1 MKKILT
7 IISVA
12 CIASAVLVACN
23 KQTETKA
30 PYTEAGMESS
40 FLKINYVSS
49 YTLNP
54 SVHLKVNNN
63 RVSNLLTPRTP
74 YPGGGFN
81 TGGGS
86 SNDYMVLRPGSNVVS
101 VAVPFFNTN
110 RDSLLLAST
119 SVNLKAGR
127 NYSLHIT
134 DTLGSATGTKYLL
147 VEDDM
152 TAPISTNVKFKFIN
166 LMPNVPFADLYY
178 GNNLVASNV
187 PYLGVSSNFE
197 LPVSGT
203 SITWSVR
210 ETGTAPTSTALATIA
225 TTSPTAARLR
235 VMTVFANGYKG
246 QTATSVRRPFVA
258 FYINR

>member
-1 MKKILT
+1 MMKKILS
-7 IISVA
+7 IISAA

-23 KQTETKA
+23 KKTEIKA
-30 PYTEAGMESS
+30 PFTEAGMESS

-86 SNDYMVLRPGSNVVS
+86 SNDHMALKPGPNVIS
-101 VAVPFFNTN
+101 VAVPFFSTN

-119 SVNLKAGR
+119 TVDLKQGR
-127 NYSLHIT
+127 NYTLHIT
-134 DTLGSATGTKYLL
+134 DTAATTKYLL
-147 VEDDM
+147 VEDDL
-152 TAPISTNVKFKFIN
+152 TAPSALAVKFKFVN

-178 GNNLVASNV
+178 GPNLVASNI
-187 PYLGVSSNFE
+187 PYLGVSSSFE
-197 LPVSGT
+197 LPVNGT
-203 SITWSVR
+203 IVTWTVR
-210 ETGTAPTSTALATIA
+210 ETGTSPTSTALATYNTA
-225 TTSPTAARLR
+225 ASPTATRNR
-235 VMTVFANGYKG
+235 IMTVFANGYKG
-246 QTATSVRRPFVA
+246 QTTTSVRRPFLA

>member
-1 MKKILT
+1 MMKKILT
-7 IISVA
+7 IISAA
-12 CIASAVLVACN
+12 CLASMVMVSCN
-23 KQTETKA
+23 KLTETKA

-40 FLKINYVSS
+40 FLKINYVSY

-63 RVSNLLTPRTP
+63 RVSNLLTSRTP

-86 SNDYMVLRPGSNVVS
+86 SNDYMALKPGPNVIS
-101 VAVPFFNTN
+101 VAAPFFNTN

-119 SVNLKAGR
+119 TSNLKEGR
-127 NYSLHIT
+127 NFTLHIT
-134 DTLGSATGTKYLL
+134 DTAATTKYLL
-147 VEDDM
+147 VEDDL
-152 TAPISTNVKFKFIN
+152 TPPSALAVKFKFIN

-178 GNNLVASNV
+178 GTNLVASNI

-203 SITWSVR
+203 AVAWTVR
-210 ETGTAPTSTALATIA
+210 ETGTAPTSTGLAVYPA
-225 TTSPTAARLR
+225 AASPTATRNRIL
-235 VMTVFANGYKG
+235 TVFATGYKG
-246 QTATSVRRPFVA
+246 QPTTSVRRNFLS
-258 FYINR
+258 FLINR